1 MGLIIHPHNRLFLN
15 SSITITLIVNVAN
28 TTITM
33 NENTDDKIDLQ
44 HLRISSL
51 KTNSGVDKL
60 FWNFLSIV
68 FFIFYCKKIN
78 MMGLPKIPQHPRE
91 YANN

>member
-1 MGLIIHPHNRLFLN
+1 
-15 SSITITLIVNVAN
+15 
-28 TTITM
+28 M

-78 MMGLPKIPQHPRE
+78 MMGLPKIPHHPHE
-91 YANN
+91 YADNWGNQFIAFFPHKILSLVLRMK